1 MNPTRK
7 RTPKSSGHLGLQTRS
22 RSSASWCSS
31 TGYTQVQTCTARPSS
46 TLPTAPS
53 ALESPKT
60 ATTSSS
66 NALQLLRY
74 GTKHE
79 SSWTSTH
86 SRTWTHHSSSLP
98 NALVWPSIALVM
110 LWWESQNSR
119 IFRNNIK
126 TASQT
131 LSSVIQELSIWLYRF
146 KDSDQ
151 KEAAKSWC
159 DHLSAC
165 NFVT

>member
-1 MNPTRK
+1 
-7 RTPKSSGHLGLQTRS
+7 
-22 RSSASWCSS
+22 
-31 TGYTQVQTCTARPSS
+31 VQTCTARPSS
-46 TLPTAPS
+46 TLPTASS

-66 NALQLLRY
+66 NAPQLLRY

-79 SSWTSTH
+79 SSWTSNH

-98 NALVWPSIALVM
+98 NAIVWPSIVLLM
-110 LWWESQNSR
+110 LWKIWESQNSR
-119 IFRNNIK
+119 IFRNNMK

-131 LSSVIQELSIWLYRF
+131 LSSVTQELSIWLYRF

-151 KEAAKSWC
+151 KEAAKSWRN
-159 DHLSAC
+159 HLSAC
-165 NFVT
+165 NSVT